1 MNVLFLAPQSFY
13 LDRGTPIAVRL
24 LLEQF
29 SRRGWSVDVLVFP
42 GGRDVVIPGVR
53 FFKTSLRP
61 GARPLQP
68 GLSARKLWHDVRLF
82 FAARE
87 RLKTRRYD
95 FIHAVEEG
103 AFIAALLSARTG
115 VPFVCDM
122 DSSMP
127 DQLAEK
133 NRFWR
138 LVRPVMRRFEAYML
152 RRARAVLA
160 VCEAV
165 ADKARAVARGPVFVL
180 PDPPV
185 GGAPNPARNHVRE
198 RLKVEGPAFVY
209 VGNLQGYQGISLL
222 LKSFQ
227 RALAHMAQACLII
240 VGGELM
246 EVEKLERRCNRHGF
260 AGHVHF
266 TGACA
271 LDETVQYLDAA
282 DVLISPRI
290 RGANTPMKIYSYM
303 QSGKAIL
310 ATDIPSH
317 TQVLTPEAAVLVP
330 PQPEAMAEAMVKL
343 ASDADLRERL
353 GQAAR
358 RLAETQHS
366 RAAYERKADE
376 FCAWMESNVA

>member
-1 MNVLFLAPQSFY
+1 MKVLFLAPQSFY

-29 SRRGWSVDVLVFP
+29 SQRGWSVDALVFP
-42 GGRDVVIPGVR
+42 GGRDIEIPGVR
-53 FFKTSLRP
+53 FFKTWFRS
-61 GARPLQP
+61 GARPIPP
-68 GLSARKLWHDVRLF
+68 GLSMRKLWQDVRLF
-82 FAARE
+82 FAAQK
-87 RLKTRRYD
+87 RLKAERYD

-103 AFIAALLSARTG
+103 AFIAAVLGARTG

-122 DSSMP
+122 DSCMP

-133 NRFWR
+133 NWFWR
-138 LVRPVMRRFEAYML
+138 LVRPVLRRVEAWML
-152 RRARAVLA
+152 RRACAVLA

-185 GGAPNPARNHVRE
+185 GGSWDPALNHVRE
-198 RLKVEGPAFVY
+198 QLKVEGPAFVY
-209 VGNLQGYQGISLL
+209 VGNLQGYQGIPLL
-222 LKSFQ
+222 LKSFK

-246 EVEKLERRCNRHGF
+246 EVEKLERRCSRNGL

-271 LDETVQYLDAA
+271 LDKTAAYLEAA
-282 DVLISPRI
+282 DVLVSPRT
-290 RGANTPMKIYSYM
+290 RGVNTPMKIYSYM

-317 TQVLTPEAAVLVP
+317 TQVLSPEAAVLVP
-330 PQPEAMAEAMVKL
+330 PQPEAMAAAMVKL
-343 ASDADLRERL
+343 ASDAGLRKRL
-353 GQAAR
+353 GRTAR
-358 RLAETQHS
+358 RLAETRHS
-366 RAAYERKADE
+366 RTAYEGQAAE
-376 FCAWMESNVA
+376 FCAFMEASV